1 MCFPNNA
8 WDEDLYQFCDGE
20 EGARGGDGVSPREPP
35 VGLPD
40 LRPGRRVRFA
50 GLSPPSPRP
59 PHIPTQSRSGPAPS
73 PLTEPLRERER
84 PPPNRPPTPFLAGP
98 SDAFRQRP
106 LALHRREAL
115 CRGQEPRA
123 SGQDGDDALHS
134 LHALRPLLAGQT
146 HPPRCA
152 GPRTPR
158 IHACALAHL
167 HTLASAPPLRR
178 RR

>member
-1 MCFPNNA
+1 MKIYTNSAMVKKAREGVMEFLLANHPLDCPIC
-8 WDEDLYQFCDGE
+8 DQGGECDLQAFL
-20 EGARGGDGVSPREPP
+20 PP
-35 VGLPD
+35 PL
-40 LRPGRRVRFA
+40 A
-50 GLSPPSPRP
+50 H